1 ADPVEIGPVD
11 IVLFCIKLYDV
22 EEAAALCRPL
32 IGEDTAVISLLNGV
46 DAHERMAPILGAG
59 HVVGGI
65 ARISSQISAPGVFE
79 HKTPFAE
86 LEFSEA
92 DSQPSPR
99 LQAFEQACAA
109 AGIAAQISSDIE
121 VSIWQKFV
129 MLSSIAGV
137 ACLTRQAN
145 GVVKGDPDLLSIRG
159 DAVREAIAVARARG
173 VALPD
178 DCLEKTLKM
187 QESFPDQA
195 LPSMWFDLDAGKRM
209 ELEGLTGVIVRLGR
223 ELAVPTPVN
232 RAIYAALK
240 PFANG
245 ANA

>member
-1 ADPVEIGPVD
+1 
-11 IVLFCIKLYDV
+11 
-22 EEAAALCRPL
+22 
-32 IGEDTAVISLLNGV
+32 
-46 DAHERMAPILGAG
+46 
-59 HVVGGI
+59 
-65 ARISSQISAPGVFE
+65 
-79 HKTPFAE
+79 
-86 LEFSEA
+86 
-92 DSQPSPR
+92 
-99 LQAFEQACAA
+99 
-109 AGIAAQISSDIE
+109 AAQISSDIE